1 MAQKDYEEFIE
12 LLNANNIK
20 FLIIGAHAVAFHARP
35 RATKDIDILHETTS
49 ESATAILNVIREFFG
64 GYDMGITAGDLVDPD
79 MIVQLGV
86 APVRIDLMGNVTG
99 IDDFGDAWTKR
110 VKGKYGNVD
119 AWYISLEDLIQN
131 KQMANRDQDKADLK
145 YLKRVQ
151 GAKSSGRG
159 RKTKKK

>member
-35 RATKDIDILHETTS
+35 RATKDLDILHETGP
-49 ESATAILNVIREFFG
+49 ESAAAILKVIQEFFG
-64 GYDMGITAGDLVDPD
+64 GHDIGITAGDLANPE

-99 IDDFGDAWTKR
+99 IADFEAAWARR

-119 AWYISLEDLIQN
+119 AWYISLDDLIQN
-131 KQMANRDQDKADLK
+131 KQKANRDQDKADVK
-145 YLKRVQ
+145 YLKRAQ
-151 GAKSSGRG
+151 GAKTHVR
-159 RKTKKK
+159 REKTKK